1 MPAFTDPAAD
11 AAEMY
16 EAMRSLAH
24 ASIVFD
30 QPERMYGMLGDLLG
44 TVRSLEQ
51 VLGQF
56 AKGHT
61 DARGRAANDAG
72 DRAAGTR
79 DALTAAAELRQAA
92 ALIGEA
98 ERRLDAGMAAAG
110 RIAWQPTVQTNKAP
124 SRLINVVFLQGGEA
138 DHALELIE
146 AGGRDAAIQELAG
159 YDFGDE
165 TVDAALENG
174 YVYDSVPV
182 AQLDR
187 VTTLD
192 AYTLVYNHDHRH
204 IALYRAE
211 DSLPIPVLLGIA
223 EPRHAAP
230 ATVNEPGSTAAESR
244 QARLERL
251 GTPTINRQNYVNQ
264 PALRSLRR

>member
-1 MPAFTDPAAD
+1 MPTFTDPAAD

-16 EAMRSLAH
+16 EAMRGLAH
-24 ASIVFD
+24 ASIVLD

-44 TVRSLEQ
+44 AVRSLEQ
-51 VLGQF
+51 VLNQF
-56 AKGHT
+56 AKGHA
-61 DARGRAANDAG
+61 DSRGRAANDAG
-72 DRAAGTR
+72 NHAAGTQ

-110 RIAWQPTVQTNKAP
+110 RIAWQPTVQTSEAP

-138 DHALELIE
+138 DHALDLIE
-146 AGGRDAAIQELAG
+146 AGSADAAIQELAG

-174 YVYDSVPV
+174 YVYDSAPI
-182 AQLDR
+182 ASLDR
-187 VTTLD
+187 VATLD
-192 AYTLVYNHDHRH
+192 AYTLVFNHDHRH

-211 DSLPIPVLLGIA
+211 NSLPSPVLLGIA

-230 ATVNEPGSTAAESR
+230 ATIHEPGSTAEDSR
-244 QARLERL
+244 QARRERL
-251 GTPTINRQNYVNQ
+251 GTPTINRQHYVSY
-264 PALRSLRR
+264 PAMRGLGR